1 MERLSVYIMSK
12 PFTPD
17 EMAKMENVVSSFLE
31 ENQITLTPPVDIF
44 KFATELGFDIRAAKL
59 PGEIEGLII
68 VDESSEK
75 ISKFRTSKVI
85 GYNIKFDL
93 IKNKFIVAH
102 ELAHYIDK
110 KMSQDDHRSKIVV
123 AAREPCGPDY
133 SNNVDEQRK
142 DYIAA
147 ALLIPKDDLL
157 EKLKKLKKLPSD
169 MSLLDDQFYQKLA
182 DYYQVDVRLAKRRV
196 KEVSPWQTGG
206 EIHRSC

>member
-12 PFTPD
+12 LFKREEIA
-17 EMAKMENVVSSFLE
+17 EMEAVISSFLE
-31 ENQITLTPPVDIF
+31 KNHITLTPPVDIF
-44 KFATELGFDIRAAKL
+44 KFATGLGFDVRAARL
-59 PGEIEGLII
+59 PGDIEGLIM

-93 IKNKFIVAH
+93 TKNKFIVAH
-102 ELAHYIDK
+102 EFAHYIDE
-110 KMSQDDHRSKIVV
+110 KMLPNNQGAKIVV
-123 AAREPCGPDY
+123 AAREPCGPKY

-157 EKLKKLKKLPSD
+157 EKLPDDINS
-169 MSLLDDQFYQKLA
+169 LDDEFYQELA
-182 DYYQVDVRLAKRRV
+182 DYYRVDIRLAKRRV
-196 KEVSPWQTGG
+196 KEVSQWRAGS
-206 EIHRSC
+206 EISKPY

>member
-12 PFTPD
+12 PFTPEEIT
-17 EMAKMENVVSSFLE
+17 EMEKVVSSFLE

-44 KFATELGFDIRAAKL
+44 KFATELGFDVRAAKL

-102 ELAHYIDK
+102 ELAHYIDE
-110 KMSQDDHRSKIVV
+110 KMSPSNQGSKIVV
-123 AAREPCGPDY
+123 AAREPCGPNY
-133 SNNVDEQRK
+133 SNNADEQRK
-142 DYIAA
+142 DYMAA
-147 ALLIPKDDLL
+147 ALLIPKEDLL
-157 EKLKKLKKLPSD
+157 KKIPKD

-182 DYYQVDVRLAKRRV
+182 DYYRVDIRLAKRRV
-196 KEVSPWQTGG
+196 KEVSLWQAGG
-206 EIHRSC
+206 ETGKIC

>member
-1 MERLSVYIMSK
+1 MSK
-12 PFTPD
+12 PFTPEEIV
-17 EMAKMENVVSSFLE
+17 EMEKVVSSFLKK
-31 ENQITLTPPVDIF
+31 NQITLTPPVDIF
-44 KFATELGFDIRAAKL
+44 KFATELGFDVRAAKL
-59 PGEIEGLII
+59 PGEMEGLIM

-102 ELAHYIDK
+102 ELAHYIDE
-110 KMSQDDHRSKIVV
+110 KMSPNNHGAKIVV

-142 DYIAA
+142 DYMAA

-157 EKLKKLKKLPSD
+157 RRLPKD

-182 DYYQVDVRLAKRRV
+182 DYYRVDIRLAKRRV
-196 KEVSPWQTGG
+196 KEVSLWQTDG
-206 EIHRSC
+206 EISKIC